1 MKIKSVKFLR
11 KTSFLGGPHTV
22 IMYSSLLSASGIVN
36 FKQLLDVVFQVNRF
50 LYKKMSFL

>member
-36 FKQLLDVVFQVNRF
+36 FKQLLDEVFVISGII
-50 LYKKMSFL
+50 KVEVSVG